1 MTGWP
6 AGPPARPQA
15 ASRHYRTC
23 ADVIRL
29 AEAPGAE
36 VTQEELFAGSLS
48 GHEGLA
54 AGAAGGT

>member
-1 MTGWP
+1 M
-6 AGPPARPQA
+6 
-15 ASRHYRTC
+15 C

-54 AGAAGGT
+54 AGAAEWDLEREESS